1 MDKVFGY
8 ACTRGADEKLDV
20 QVNLLKGQGIK
31 EEDIFIDR
39 INKVDYT
46 KYQMM
51 KEMLNNGDEVIFCNI
66 DKIGVSIV
74 NIYDELEW
82 YKENGVKV
90 KILELQILNA
100 TALSSELIQ
109 SILTEICYFLSVL
122 EKKRIRRKQ
131 ALGIQRAKKEGK
143 YKGRKRKPIKGF
155 DEVNNM
161 IDSKEISVL
170 EGCRRLGINSST
182 YYRRINKK

>member
-51 KEMLNNGDEVIFCNI
+51 KEMLNNGDEVIF
-66 DKIGVSIV
+66 
-74 NIYDELEW
+74 
-82 YKENGVKV
+82 
-90 KILELQILNA
+90 
-100 TALSSELIQ
+100 
-109 SILTEICYFLSVL
+109 
-122 EKKRIRRKQ
+122 
-131 ALGIQRAKKEGK
+131 
-143 YKGRKRKPIKGF
+143 
-155 DEVNNM
+155 
-161 IDSKEISVL
+161 
-170 EGCRRLGINSST
+170 
-182 YYRRINKK
+182 